1 METTTKPGQL
11 HRDLQ
16 ERGYS
21 NLTAAIKDE
30 QCIDWEQLDGLT
42 VWCANPT
49 VGALRGTLKRYAL
62 RLALAH
68 TPHGWYDESMDKIY
82 TSALIDAWHG
92 ENNWVLWLESE
103 IPLRR
108 KTANELKVGT
118 YFLGKTPD
126 GSPCKAY
133 VGQSSKEPTGKV
145 ILLTPVMIDSGVS
158 ASEWEVIEEY
168 RSFLEPEGE

>member
-42 VWCANPT
+42 VWCAKST
-49 VGALRGTLKRYAL
+49 VGALRGTLKRHAL
-62 RLALAH
+62 CLALAH

-108 KTANELKVGT
+108 KTADQLKVGT
-118 YFLGKTPD
+118 YFREVEGGALM
-126 GSPCKAY
+126 Y
-133 VGQSSKEPTGKV
+133 VGAGHQRGLKAVYRSPEMFVS
-145 ILLTPVMIDSGVS
+145 PVP
-158 ASEWEVIEEY
+158 AEKWEVIEEY
-168 RSFLEPEGE
+168 GTFQKPEGE